1 MPYCRPC
8 ITIAMTALLLTC
20 TPVSFAYVGDPEYCS
35 EPKSLQETAQD
46 ETRTRS
52 ERCAWRDDSLG
63 PGAARDMTLA
73 QTEPPAAKIDSTAGH
88 QRIAGD
94 RGWSTLGPLHL

>member
-1 MPYCRPC
+1 MPYRPC
-8 ITIAMTALLLTC
+8 IVVAAIVLLLGCVSTALARADAPALPSC
-20 TPVSFAYVGDPEYCS
+20 G

-63 PGAARDMTLA
+63 PGPSRDMTLA
-73 QTEPPAAKIDSTAGH
+73 
-88 QRIAGD
+88 
-94 RGWSTLGPLHL
+94 LYF

>member
-1 MPYCRPC
+1 MPHRPR
-8 ITIAMTALLLTC
+8 ITIATTALLLTC
-20 TPVSFAYVGDPEYCS
+20 APVSFAYVGDREYCG

-46 ETRTRS
+46 EVRTRS

-63 PGAARDMTLA
+63 PGAARDMAMA
-73 QTEPPAAKIDSTAGH
+73 QIEPRVATVRQ

-94 RGWSTLGPLHL
+94 RG